1 METPQKVNH
10 EIADFLWGVAEF
22 IIRNLFG
29 VLSALAGIAYQIYQM
44 SGRAK
49 RMTKVQCIV
58 SVFMWFVA
66 SLAIVIGLE
75 GVGINKLFYGLIC
88 WATPIIVKPVADTL
102 SVKASPFT
110 EKVIKSFEKILEGWT
125 NRNKNA

>member
-10 EIADFLWGVAEF
+10 EISNFLWDIAEF

-44 SGRAK
+44 SGRTR
-49 RMTKVQCIV
+49 RMTRVQCIT

-110 EKVIKSFEKILEGWT
+110 EKVIKSGEKILDSWT
-125 NRNKNA
+125 NKNK

>member
-10 EIADFLWGVAEF
+10 EISNFLWDIAEF

-44 SGRAK
+44 SGRTR
-49 RMTKVQCIV
+49 RMTRVQCIT

-66 SLAIVIGLE
+66 SMAIVIGLE

-102 SVKASPFT
+102 SVKASPVT
-110 EKVIKSFEKILEGWT
+110 EKVIKSCEKILEGWT
-125 NRNKNA
+125 NKNK

>member
-10 EIADFLWGVAEF
+10 EISNFLWDIAEF

-44 SGRAK
+44 SGRTK
-49 RMTKVQCIV
+49 RMTRVQCIT
-58 SVFMWFVA
+58 SVFMWFIA
-66 SLAIVIGLE
+66 SMAIVIGLE

-88 WATPIIVKPVADTL
+88 WATPIIIKPVADTV

-110 EKVIKSFEKILEGWT
+110 EKVIKSLEKIMESWT
-125 NRNKNA
+125 NKNK

>member
-1 METPQKVNH
+1 METPQKVDH
-10 EIADFLWGVAEF
+10 QITDFLWNIAEF

-44 SGRAK
+44 SGRTR
-49 RMTKVQCIV
+49 RMTRVQCIT

-66 SLAIVIGLE
+66 SMAIVIGLE

-110 EKVIKSFEKILEGWT
+110 EKVIKSGEKILDSWT
-125 NRNKNA
+125 KKNK

>member
-10 EIADFLWGVAEF
+10 EISNFLWDIAEF

-44 SGRAK
+44 SGRTR
-49 RMTKVQCIV
+49 RMTRVQCIT

-66 SLAIVIGLE
+66 SMAIVIGLE

-110 EKVIKSFEKILEGWT
+110 EKVIKSGEKILDSWT
-125 NRNKNA
+125 NKNK